1 MITLIELGVGV
12 NVAKIDF
19 YKFVLKAA
27 KIAESKKAVDTNI
40 LDIQDL
46 ATITNYFVVTTAE
59 STPQIN
65 AICDEIEKQ
74 FKDDNLKPLRRE
86 GISSQSWRVIDF
98 GGIIV
103 HVMSP
108 AVRSAYNF
116 EELWENAK
124 TIKPEEMDKKR
135 LLKKQYKRNLLESS
149 KSKKK

>member
-1 MITLIELGVGV
+1 M
-12 NVAKIDF
+12 AKVDF
-19 YKFVLKAA
+19 YSLALKVA
-27 KIAESKKAVDTNI
+27 KIAESKKAIDTNV

-74 FKDDNLKPLRRE
+74 FKEDNLRPLRRE

-108 AVRSAYNF
+108 AARNAYNF
-116 EELWENAK
+116 EKVWRHAK
-124 TIKPEEMDKKR
+124 VIKPKEIENKKVV
-135 LLKKQYKRNLLESS
+135 KKVVQKKTTSVSS
-149 KSKKK
+149 KSNKK